1 MRRSVLVIILLT
13 FIVTVSVAF
22 TKRDGLYKNLKIL
35 PKDIT
40 KKQMDS
46 VMDHFSVS
54 LNVGC
59 DFCHVENS
67 EKTDM
72 DFASDENKHK
82 LIARDMLEM
91 TYAIN
96 DKYFDY
102 TGAKRDINTQLMI
115 TCFTCH
121 NGAKMPATHPVPEV
135 NKKQ

>member
-1 MRRSVLVIILLT
+1 MTRSFLVIMIL
-13 FIVTVSVAF
+13 FCMIIVSLAF
-22 TKRDGLYKNLKIL
+22 SRKEDPFKNLKIL

-40 KKQMDS
+40 KKQLDS

-59 DFCHVENS
+59 DFCHVENK

-72 DFASDENKHK
+72 DFVSDDNKHK

-102 TGAKRDINTQLMI
+102 TGAKRNLSTQLMI
-115 TCFTCH
+115 TCYTCH
-121 NGAKMPATHPVPEV
+121 NGEKMPATHPVKEGI
-135 NKKQ
+135 KKQ